1 MTQLDTS
8 NIQQH
13 GGIWVMDLIGDS
25 EDKSV
30 KTYAG
35 NRFVPLHPK
44 LLKLGFLNYVEQTK
58 DRIIRSYSPT

>member
-13 GGIWVMDLIGDS
+13 GGIWVMGLIGDS